1 MRKTYLITAIILI
14 SCVHCMAAGNSYNT
28 QWQKGTDFYQQMRYD
43 SAQYYFEQIA
53 ALKPQNAE
61 VYYNLGNTYYRLNK
75 IGLAVLNYQRALHI
89 NPDFKDAKDNLAL
102 TESRINNHIPTT
114 GNVFFIDWWHTITH
128 ANRTG
133 AWSVAALITF
143 VLIILAMLG
152 RRYLKSEKKI
162 PVQVP
167 GILGFICV
175 CFLVLA
181 FSAARNSQEA
191 DEAVVMQN
199 DAPLMN
205 AEHKGKPLALVPEG
219 TTVKILDE
227 KAGWVEVSLPD
238 GRSGWLQENLTD
250 KI

>member
-1 MRKTYLITAIILI
+1 MRKTYLISAIILI
-14 SCVHCMAAGNSYNT
+14 SCVQGMAAGNYNT

-43 SAQYYFEQIA
+43 SAQYYFEQVA
-53 ALKPQNAE
+53 ALRPQNAD
-61 VYYNLGNTYYRLNK
+61 VYYNLGNTYYRLNR
-75 IGLAVLNYQRALHI
+75 IALAVLNYQRALHI

-102 TESRINNHIPTT
+102 TESRINNHIPAT
-114 GNVFFIDWWHTITH
+114 GNVFFIDWWSTITH
-128 ANRTG
+128 ANKAG

-143 VLIILAMLG
+143 VLIILVMLG
-152 RRYLKSEKKI
+152 RRYSKAGRMI
-162 PVQVP
+162 PGQVP
-167 GILGFICV
+167 GVLGFICA

-181 FSAARNSQEA
+181 FSAAKHAQEA

-199 DAPLMN
+199 DSPLMN

-227 KAGWVEVSLPD
+227 KMGWAEVTLPD
-238 GRSGWLQENLTD
+238 GRSGWVQQNLID